1 MNKIKV
7 LWMNNGDES
16 LLEYIELGKNY
27 QIDITPCK
35 CMTDCRHHL
44 NDLCAKWDAVILNAK
59 INDLPKEKPSVYKL
73 NQAYIDVSKYVP
85 CFVVIPNEHINK
97 ASLLNSIPKGER
109 YYNLKEEHKNL
120 FDAIR
125 IRISNNPINRVL
137 ERYSNVCSFCD
148 LTELIDLLLIVEH
161 YSALSL
167 KEQAEIPNKIRT
179 ILEWLKEDSP
189 LFMGKKLSPS
199 MKEALNNPKMK
210 DGIRFCEY
218 YSELPL
224 NKFSRAFEA
233 SQVGVPIYVHR
244 SFFACVS
251 SCQPG
256 SHYKNSDGTD
266 ESVRQDIK
274 NGHAPYLIFALIF
287 ELLIILNWCASL
299 DEKTF
304 EL

>member
-1 MNKIKV
+1 
-7 LWMNNGDES
+7 MNNGDKS
-16 LLEYIELGKNY
+16 FLDYIELGNNY

-35 CMTDCRHHL
+35 CMTDCRHLL
-44 NDLCAKWDAVILNAK
+44 NDLYTKWDAVILNAK
-59 INDLPKEKPSVYKL
+59 INDLPNEKPSVYKL
-73 NQAYIDVSKYVP
+73 GNAYNDVVKKVP
-85 CFVVIPNEHINK
+85 CFVVTPNEHINK
-97 ASLLNSIPKGER
+97 AILSTSIPKGER
-109 YYNLKEEHKNL
+109 YYNLEKEIKDL
-120 FDAIR
+120 FDIIR
-125 IRISNNPINRVL
+125 IKVSNNPTNHVL
-137 ERYSNVCSFCD
+137 EKYDKVCSFCD
-148 LTELIDLLLIVEH
+148 LTELVDLLLIVEH
-161 YSALSL
+161 HSILSL

-179 ILEWLKEDSP
+179 VLEWLKEDSP
-189 LFMGKKLSPS
+189 LFMGKRLSPFI
-199 MKEALNNPKMK
+199 KKALKNPTIKVK
-210 DGIRFCEY
+210 DSIRFCEY

-224 NKFSRAFEA
+224 NTFSRAFET
-233 SQVGVPIYVHR
+233 SQVGVPVYVHR
-244 SFFACVS
+244 SFYACVS